1 MHNSVSHYLAP
12 NLRPEVSNCLAGD
25 KVAVYSGVIGFDD
38 LGLMNVFLCHS
49 ILSLGDFDTN
59 HAESMQW

>member
-12 NLRPEVSNCLAGD
+12 DLSPEVSDCLAGD

-38 LGLMNVFLCHS
+38 LGLMNIFLCHS
-49 ILSLGDFDTN
+49 ILSFGDFDTK
-59 HAESMQW
+59 HVESMQW